1 MATLNTNRLTPVVTT
16 FEGGAGVKFS
26 KEKELHRAVL
36 TSLLWEDNYYESG
49 VKIADRIKQ
58 LVTEVSPAKA
68 LAIAL
73 EAKLNARLR
82 HVPLFVARE
91 VMRNPQA
98 RVLAGSALETMV
110 TRPDDMTEFVAM
122 YWKDGKQPLAAQA
135 KKALAN
141 AFNKFDAYQIAKY
154 KKEGKEISLVDV
166 LRLVHAKPA
175 TKAQADALGKLTK
188 GQLKNTKTWEAK
200 LSSGQD
206 KKQVFE
212 SMTKEKTLGGM
223 ATLRN
228 LRNMTQAGMSKK
240 DIEAAIANIET
251 KKLLPKDVIMAYVTN
266 PSYAKAL
273 DTLFFKL
280 FDKDKKYSGATAI
293 HIDCSGSMDARLSG
307 KSEMTY
313 KNAATALAMIAQ
325 EMFDDVDIYAFG
337 TDSVQLPSIRG
348 FGLFEATRQPDI
360 KGYGTNVGLSV
371 QKAFNKRKYDRVI
384 VITDE
389 QGHDRLVLPQGVK
402 GYMINCAAHAVGIGY
417 GNWTRIDGW
426 SDAVLDYIVEA
437 EAKGF

>member
-1 MATLNTNRLTPVVTT
+1 MATLNTQRKSNPVRTL
-16 FEGGAGVKFS
+16 EGGPGVKFG
-26 KEKELHRAVL
+26 KAKELHRAVL

-49 VKIADRIKQ
+49 ESIANRIKK
-58 LVTEVSPAKA
+58 LVAEVTPTDSI
-68 LAIAL
+68 AIAL

-91 VMRNPQA
+91 VLRNPHA
-98 RVLAGSALETMV
+98 RVLAGSALETMI
-110 TRPDDMTEFVAM
+110 TRPDDMTEFLAM
-122 YWKDGKQPLAAQA
+122 YWKDGKQPLAAQV
-135 KKALAN
+135 KKAFAK
-141 AFNKFDAYQIAKY
+141 AFKKFDAYQLAKY
-154 KKEGKEISLVDV
+154 KKEGKNVELADV
-166 LRLVHAKPA
+166 LRLVHAKPVN
-175 TKAQADALGKLTK
+175 KAQADALGQLTK

-200 LSSGQD
+200 LSAGQD

-212 SMTKEKTLGGM
+212 SMTKEGTLGGM
-223 ATLRN
+223 AVLRN
-228 LRNMTQAGMSKK
+228 LRNMTQSGMSKK

-266 PSYAKAL
+266 PSFAKAL

-280 FDKDKKYSGATAI
+280 FDKDVKYTGATAI
-293 HIDCSGSMDARLSG
+293 HIDCSGSMDSRLSG

-313 KNAATALAMIAQ
+313 KAAATALAMIAQ
-325 EMFDDVDIYAFG
+325 EMFEDVDVFAFG

-348 FGLFEATRQPDI
+348 FGLFEATRSPDI
-360 KGYGTNVGLSV
+360 KGFGTNVGHSV
-371 QKAFNKRKYDRVI
+371 SKAFAKKKYDRVI

-389 QGHDRLVLPQGVK
+389 QGHDRLVLPKGVK

-437 EAKGF
+437 EAYGY